1 MTDVDVPKG
10 VSVDFLILADA
21 AQVQGE
27 KLHML
32 GGGWS
37 IVWTKQF
44 PAQHQ
49 MAVAAGILVPWMETN
64 TRHEFRIRIVA
75 EDATLFGEVHGQ
87 FEQGRPAGMPAG
99 TTQRVLIAANVGI
112 RLERACEA
120 SVELLIDGE
129 LARSVPFRIVQRPT
143 R

>member
-1 MTDVDVPKG
+1 MAEG
-10 VSVDFLILADA
+10 VTADFLILADA

-37 IVWTKQF
+37 IIWAKQF
-44 PAQHQ
+44 PATHQ
-49 MAVAAGILVPWMETN
+49 LAVVAAILIPWMETN
-64 TRHEFRIRIVA
+64 TKHEFRIRIVA
-75 EDATLFGEVHGQ
+75 EDSTVFGEVHGQ

-99 TTQRVLIAANVGI
+99 TTQRMMVAANMSI
-112 RLERACEA
+112 RLERAGEGSA
-120 SVELLIDGE
+120 ELLIDGE
-129 LARSVPFRIVQRPT
+129 VARTVPFRIVQRAA